1 VDWVYRHLLSL
12 IVFFPLLGVAVLI
25 CVDRSRA
32 SFIKWFA
39 LAVSLVVL
47 GLTIWLWVDYA
58 RSGWPAMEL
67 IKGKWHVPFEE
78 QAPWIPSLNV
88 SYHLGADGLSIPL
101 IFLTALLSSVSILYS
116 FYINERPKEY
126 FILFLL
132 LQMGMTG
139 VFVALDF
146 FLFYVFWEVSLVPMY
161 FLIGVW
167 GGPRREYAAIKFF
180 IYTLVGSLTMLLAML
195 ALYFASNPHTLDIL
209 RLAAQN
215 PMLRQPFAAQS
226 LVFWGIFLAF
236 AIKVPMWPFHT
247 WLPDAHVEAPTAGS
261 IILAGVLLKLGG
273 YGFIRVLLPILPQ
286 ASMYYA
292 WVLGLLAVIAV
303 IYGALVAM
311 AQRDVKKLIAYSSVN
326 HMGYVMLGIAVACV
340 GAKTWAPGQLV
351 LAGGA
356 MTAKLQALQGAVL
369 QMFNHG
375 IITGALFLLVGVI
388 YERAHTRDLQAF
400 GGLGVKMPVYYTIM
414 ATACLASLGLP
425 GLAGF
430 VSEFYV
436 FVGSFS
442 ILKLLTCLSVIGV
455 IVTAAYLL
463 WTIQRLFLGPLKDVW
478 RNITDMNAREVVSVL
493 PLVGFMIAV
502 GVWPLPFLNTMQT
515 TLQQVIKLLGFSWSH
530 A

>member
-1 VDWVYRHLLSL
+1 VTWIGNHLLSL
-12 IVFFPLLGVAVLI
+12 IVFFPLIGVIVLLY
-25 CVDRSRA
+25 VDRERV

-39 LAVSLVVL
+39 FAVSLVVV
-47 GLTIWLWVDYA
+47 GLSIWLWAGYAAAGCPTMEFVD
-58 RSGWPAMEL
+58 
-67 IKGKWHVPFEE
+67 GKWSVPFQEK
-78 QAPWIPSLNV
+78 AGWIPALGV

-101 IFLTALLSSVSILYS
+101 VFLTALLTAVSILYS
-116 FYINERPKEY
+116 FYIKERPKEY

-132 LQMGMTG
+132 LQVGMTG
-139 VFVALDF
+139 VFVALDY

-180 IYTLVGSLTMLLAML
+180 IFTLVGSLTMLLSML

-209 RLAAQN
+209 ELTRQN
-215 PMLRQPFAAQS
+215 PMMHQPFLAQS

-273 YGFIRVLLPILPQ
+273 YGFIRILLPVLPD

-292 WVLGLLAVIAV
+292 WVLGLLAVVAI

-326 HMGYVMLGIAVACV
+326 HMGYVMLGIAVTCV
-340 GAKTWAPGQLV
+340 GLKTWTPGHLV
-351 LAGGA
+351 LAGGPV
-356 MTAKLQALQGAVL
+356 TAKLQALQGAVL

-388 YERAHTRDLQAF
+388 YERAHTRDLQDF
-400 GGLGVKMPVYYTIM
+400 GGLGVRMPVYYTIM
-414 ATACLASLGLP
+414 ATACFASLGLP

-430 VSEFYV
+430 ISEFYV
-436 FVGSFS
+436 FVGSFT
-442 ILKLLTCLSVIGV
+442 ILKLFTCLSVIGV
-455 IVTAAYLL
+455 VVTAAYLL
-463 WTIQRLFLGPLKDVW
+463 WTIQRLFLGPLKEKW
-478 RNITDMNAREVVSVL
+478 RNLADMDAREVISVM
-493 PLVGFMIAV
+493 PLVAFMIYV
-502 GVWPLPFLNTMQT
+502 GVWPKPFLDTMQGA
-515 TLQQVIKLLGFSWSH
+515 LHNVVKLFGIG
-530 A
+530 